1 MGKNAKR
8 RANSRKRPPSEKGNK
23 PQNPPREER
32 EEHPLNSKAE
42 ETDWAETEKR
52 LESQYVAFFKE
63 SMSMPEEIAREIF
76 KAFAEE
82 QKEAA
87 QREGT
92 DRLPESF
99 GDILLQSER
108 TDEKVRELFALK
120 RADGVTDD
128 DIAFWWNMHD
138 LERRMICKVDE
149 MNRILLFEKL
159 VQDDATTEPEAA
171 RMVAKRFPIYGD
183 PEHLVL
189 ETEDDRPLPFEL
201 KWRVNRYIS
210 EKTEADAEEFKQ
222 EVEAS
227 TSLNAVLRK
236 ALRAK
241 KL

>member
-8 RANSRKRPPSEKGNK
+8 RANRQKRSPSGKGDK
-23 PQNPPREER
+23 TQNPFQEKRESQ
-32 EEHPLNSKAE
+32 PLNNQAE
-42 ETDWAETEKR
+42 KIDWAETEKR
-52 LESQYVAFFKE
+52 LESQYVAFFQE
-63 SMSMPEEIAREIF
+63 SMNMPEEIARDIF

-87 QREGT
+87 RRERT

-99 GDILLQSER
+99 GDILLQSEK
-108 TDEKVRELFALK
+108 TDEKVRDAFAPK
-120 RADGVTDD
+120 RADGVTDE

-159 VQDDATTEPEAA
+159 VQNSEMTEPEAA

-201 KWRVNRYIS
+201 KWRVNHYIS
-210 EKTEADAEEFKQ
+210 ERTQADAEGFKQ

-236 ALRAK
+236 ALREDQ
-241 KL
+241 L